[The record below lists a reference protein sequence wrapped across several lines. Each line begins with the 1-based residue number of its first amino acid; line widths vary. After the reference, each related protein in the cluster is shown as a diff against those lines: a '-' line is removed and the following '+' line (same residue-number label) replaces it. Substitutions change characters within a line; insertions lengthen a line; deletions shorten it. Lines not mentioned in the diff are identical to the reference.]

1 MEYYLAIKS
10 YKLLIQTPAC
20 IALKGIMLSG
30 KKRISK
36 GHIPY
41 DGIYTI
47 ILNNRIRDR
56 GRLVNC
62 LGLGMVGNVSSTGV
76 TIKGQHE
83 GVSW

>member
-20 IALKGIMLSG
+20 IALKSTMLSG
-30 KKRISK
+30 KKQISK

-41 DGIYTI
+41 DFIYTI
-47 ILNNRIRDR
+47 ILNKRIRDG

-62 LGLGMVGNVSSTGV
+62 LGLGMVGNVSSMGV